1 MLVIRA
7 WVRVMTGMYEL
18 ISREFE
24 LSRRI
29 ALLNQKLDYT
39 QELVQ
44 ARRIQLKENKGTILT
59 NWIIILIVACV
70 ILKCLDFYKR
80 TPSQVQPVQ
89 DKGSWGLEKETTP
102 LYRSMRIFR
111 EQNGWEDVFARVA
124 AALIEFSSPSR

>member
-7 WVRVMTGMYEL
+7 WMRVMTGMYEL

-89 DKGSWGLEKETTP
+89 EKGIGGLEKGKLP
-102 LYRSMRIFR
+102 PIPRIKSHKSSSTSP
-111 EQNGWEDVFARVA
+111 VARQ
-124 AALIEFSSPSR
+124 